1 MLINI
6 EEIAPGIDTS
16 EYFALVM
23 QGDSMEPR
31 VIDGDILI
39 VHRQADVASGDVAA
53 VRIGGD
59 DMMIRRVT
67 KKASGL
73 LLSPTNA
80 AHEFLLYT
88 PEEVRNLP
96 VVIIGRV
103 VEVRSILE

>member
-1 MLINI
+1 VLINI
-6 EEIAPGIDTS
+6 EEIAPGLDTS

-31 VIDGDILI
+31 MSDGDILI

-53 VRIGGD
+53 VRISGTD
-59 DMMIRRVT
+59 VIIRRVT

-88 PEEVRNLP
+88 PEEAENQVT
-96 VVIIGRV
+96 IIGRV
-103 VEVRSILE
+103 IEIRRIME